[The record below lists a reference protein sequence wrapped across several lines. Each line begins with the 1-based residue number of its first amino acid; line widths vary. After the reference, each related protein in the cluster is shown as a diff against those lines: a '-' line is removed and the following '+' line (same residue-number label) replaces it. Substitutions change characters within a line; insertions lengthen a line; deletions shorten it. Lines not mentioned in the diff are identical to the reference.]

1 MTHIVN
7 RAMWCRHVC
16 AIQDD
21 YRHTRQRPQIKM
33 HALFKRDKLNFAQRT
48 KKAFGQT
55 IPTTLPTFGNGSD
68 AHVDSKFV
76 KSVAVNDPH
85 ALNLNFLHRKRRLR
99 VYEHD
104 LKSVATT
111 YLEAQDR
118 LVSPEDRYRNNYIE
132 ASTPRGN
139 VSPIH
144 LALRIHSGKNRRR
157 PNTAGGTKGASGARN
172 GVRRQKHRSLASFA
186 LISNWHEKTMKRV
199 EGVRAFGK
207 NYLKSRNSGDDNA
220 NHEGTKVVN
229 HLLHMSKKKR
239 NLRRKT
245 ELLLSRHPEKQFVK
259 EKSDLQLRCAKILA
273 SGSRRDKQAIARLRR
288 FRIQQS
294 VKG

>member
-1 MTHIVN
+1 
-7 RAMWCRHVC
+7 MWSRHVGATKDDDEYCRH
-16 AIQDD
+16 A
-21 YRHTRQRPQIKM
+21 RHRRKIKM
-33 HALFKRDKLNFAQRT
+33 DALFKRKKL
-48 KKAFGQT
+48 
-55 IPTTLPTFGNGSD
+55 TFGDAEDEESFWSD
-68 AHVDSKFV
+68 DSNDSTDFWETGTDIHVDSKFV
-76 KSVAVNDPH
+76 KSVAVNDPN

-104 LKSVATT
+104 LKSVAAT

-207 NYLKSRNSGDDNA
+207 NYLKSRNSGDDRA
-220 NHEGTKVVN
+220 NNGGKTVMN

-245 ELLLSRHPEKQFVK
+245 EFLLSRHPEKQFVK
-259 EKSDLQLRCAKILA
+259 EKSDLQIKCAKILA

>member
-1 MTHIVN
+1 
-7 RAMWCRHVC
+7 
-16 AIQDD
+16 
-21 YRHTRQRPQIKM
+21 M
-33 HALFKRDKLNFAQRT
+33 HALFKRDKLNF
-48 KKAFGQT
+48 
-55 IPTTLPTFGNGSD
+55 GNAEDEESFWSDDSNDSTDFWETGSD

-76 KSVAVNDPH
+76 KSVAVNDPN

-144 LALRIHSGKNRRR
+144 RALRIHSGKTRRR
-157 PNTAGGTKGASGARN
+157 PNTAGASGARN
-172 GVRRQKHRSLASFA
+172 TKSKHRKLASIG
-186 LISNWHEKTMKRV
+186 LIARWHEKAMKRV
-199 EGVRAFGK
+199 EGVHAFGK
-207 NYLKSRNSGDDNA
+207 NYLKSRSGGDDNA
-220 NHEGTKVVN
+220 NHEGKKVVN
-229 HLLHMSKKKR
+229 HLLHMSRKKR
-239 NLRRKT
+239 NLRHKT

>member
-1 MTHIVN
+1 
-7 RAMWCRHVC
+7 MWSRHVGATKDDDEYCRH
-16 AIQDD
+16 A
-21 YRHTRQRPQIKM
+21 RHRRKIKM
-33 HALFKRDKLNFAQRT
+33 NALFKRKKL
-48 KKAFGQT
+48 
-55 IPTTLPTFGNGSD
+55 TFGDAEDEESFWSD
-68 AHVDSKFV
+68 DSNDSTDFWETGTDIHVDSKFV

-144 LALRIHSGKNRRR
+144 RALRVHSGKTRRR
-157 PNTAGGTKGASGARN
+157 PNTSGGSRGVSDARN
-172 GVRRQKHRSLASFA
+172 NFPRRKNRKMAAYA
-186 LISNWHEKTMKRV
+186 LIANWHEKAMKRV
-199 EGVRAFGK
+199 EGVHAFGK
-207 NYLKSRNSGDDNA
+207 NYIKSNSDGG
-220 NHEGTKVVN
+220 EGTNQKGKNVVN
-229 HLLHMSKKKR
+229 HLLHMSRKKR
-239 NLRRKT
+239 NLRRRT
-245 ELLLSRHPEKQFVK
+245 EFLLSRHPEKQFVK
-259 EKSDLQLRCAKILA
+259 EKTDLQVKCAKILA
-273 SGSRRDKQAIARLRR
+273 SGSRRDKQAIAKLRR